1 MIEREGNPDSDTF
14 HDREARRIDRGK
26 LVQVRAAK
34 IILRLFQ
41 VAQLAREDPHGS
53 RLADGI
59 LPRQRYIAVC
69 TAIEER
75 EGFDDDGNG
84 GMSLAPAPCRMS
96 HYSRAAEWS
105 GSRTSASA
113 IHAPLS
119 IKTASPWRIS
129 ARHGRRRARST
140 SASVRHPKSR
150 RIHRLTAS
158 TRPSGWPRG

>member
-1 MIEREGNPDSDTF
+1 MTAAASRTLRDKAEADRGEVMIEREGNPDSDAF

-34 IILRLFQ
+34 IIPRLFQ

-69 TAIEER
+69 IAIEER

-84 GMSLAPAPCRMS
+84 GMKPSAGSLQNVPLL
-96 HYSRAAEWS
+96 SRGGME
-105 GSRTSASA
+105 
-113 IHAPLS
+113 
-119 IKTASPWRIS
+119 RI
-129 ARHGRRRARST
+129 ADKRKR
-140 SASVRHPKSR
+140 
-150 RIHRLTAS
+150 
-158 TRPSGWPRG
+158 